1 VVRRKL
7 KMKSTGK
14 QLLDRLDSMEDNIAV
29 QLSEEDKVLVKERM
43 AKLSDMLGKGK
54 VRTPSMNRGLGE
66 ELSLKRKTPVVQSI
80 NKGLGE

>member
-1 VVRRKL
+1 
-7 KMKSTGK
+7 MKSTGK